1 MPKEMLSMVCERNL
15 EEGWLEVVRP
25 RQPTPLANTQ
35 WGGGG
40 ASERSRAYRGTVALG
55 GGRRVRRRRDDVRR
69 EERRRL

>member
-25 RQPTPLANTQ
+25 RQIPM
-35 WGGGG
+35 GGG